1 MKTEKHKNENLK
13 NFFNK
18 NLKLESQ
25 LNISYYTQDKFDFIT
40 KNKEMNTFKEEI
52 LSYLRERDSYFRE
65 KINKLKLITDNNTKK
80 TEKFSEKFENNYN
93 SIFTKQVELHKI
105 RKNKII

>member
-40 KNKEMNTFKEEI
+40 KNKE
-52 LSYLRERDSYFRE
+52 LSSLFPYLVFLD
-65 KINKLKLITDNNTKK
+65 
-80 TEKFSEKFENNYN
+80 
-93 SIFTKQVELHKI
+93 
-105 RKNKII
+105 